1 MFVTLNNPRK
11 CNYEIIWDHLIR
23 NQFSYR
29 IAAQRGFSLLFF
41 QCLSLHKNALSDVKI
56 KEGNERQIQK
66 IKNRKKIERKKRKS
80 ERNVQKIKENK
91 QPKSR
96 LQRSKSYIFSL
107 TLKMEET
114 EELQRTS
121 SVSRHKS
128 YLDAGHYPGCHL
140 LTFLIFCPRKSLSVW
155 GQGKVTANARE
166 SSVSLPDRRTT
177 VPQPDA
183 ECRCSESS
191 EGCGNSK
198 VERSFHQ
205 RNKQNFIT

>member
-56 KEGNERQIQK
+56 KEGNGRQIQK

-128 YLDAGHYPGCHL
+128 YLDTGHYPGCHL

-155 GQGKVTANARE
+155 GARKSYSECQRKVVCHCQTAGQRCHSQTPSADAANQARAAG
-166 SSVSLPDRRTT
+166 T
-177 VPQPDA
+177 A
-183 ECRCSESS
+183 
-191 EGCGNSK
+191 K
-198 VERSFHQ
+198 
-205 RNKQNFIT
+205 